1 MTLQAV
7 RAYFETPVMLAC
19 VAQSVPFVAENQPLL
34 TSASNTEQCR
44 MSMSFG
50 DITTP
55 TLGESIESLNGSFV
69 VELFTVKNEGPGRA
83 QVIITDIMTR
93 LNALN
98 TCDGHTG
105 DSDVAYGYV
114 GAIAGPLFDAP
125 DDVPHF
131 YTQISFPFRATYN
144 S

>member
-1 MTLQAV
+1 MSLQAV
-7 RAYFETPVMLAC
+7 RAFFETPVILAC
-19 VAQSVPFVAENQPLL
+19 VNQGVPFVAENQPLL
-34 TSASNTEQCR
+34 TSAADTEQCR
-44 MSMSFG
+44 MTMTFG

-55 TLGESIESLNGSFV
+55 TLGESIESLNGSCV
-69 VELFTVKNEGPGRA
+69 VELFTVKDEGPGRA
-83 QVIITDIMTR
+83 QEIITDIMTG

-105 DSDVAYGYV
+105 DAATAYGYV
-114 GAIAGPLFDAP
+114 GAIAGPLFNQP

>member
-50 DITTP
+50 DITVQ
-55 TLGESIESLNGSFV
+55 TLGESLEALNGTFV
-69 VELFTVKNEGPGRA
+69 VELFTIKGEGPGRA
-83 QVIITDIMTR
+83 QVVITEIMKE
-93 LNALN
+93 LNAIN
-98 TCDGHTG
+98 TCDPQTG
-105 DSDVAYGYV
+105 DTDVAYGYV
-114 GAIAGPLFDAP
+114 GPIAGPLFDQP

-131 YTQISFPFRATYN
+131 NTRISFPFQATYR